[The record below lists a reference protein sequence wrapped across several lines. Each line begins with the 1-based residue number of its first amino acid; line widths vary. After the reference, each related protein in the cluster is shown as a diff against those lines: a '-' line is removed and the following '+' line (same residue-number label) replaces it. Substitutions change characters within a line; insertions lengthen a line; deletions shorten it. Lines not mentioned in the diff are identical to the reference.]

1 MLRSSLCND
10 SDAHILVKG
19 IITVAKGA
27 PAAPNNVNMLML
39 IKTYYLKIVRHLV
52 SA

>member
-19 IITVAKGA
+19 IITVAKGT
-27 PAAPNNVNMLML
+27 PAAPNNVNML